1 MASVVIS
8 KIISLQSSFTVSENE
23 ISQFV
28 INNPDFVITNTITN
42 LAKKIGTSEASINRF
57 CKKVGYKGFN
67 NFKIALAQNNHYS
80 NMRKENSLN
89 ADSSIIESMS
99 LDYIQLIK
107 NTSAMLNE
115 ESLNNS
121 VELIKEA
128 ETIHVISLINTSFI
142 ANELAFK
149 LSLIGLKVKSHI
161 DKLDIHL
168 CTSNLSSKDLL
179 IVIAPTLLCNDIYP
193 ALMMAREREAKIISI
208 TSTDS
213 PKLDDIVD
221 VKLITPDKII
231 ANNSLALSNS
241 LMLLFTIDL
250 IYGLLLRDDKTLRQ
264 RKLNSDTIINT
275 HQSIDR
281 YLIDF

>member
-67 NFKIALAQNNHYS
+67 NFKIALAQNSYYS
-80 NMRKENSLN
+80 NMEKENSSN

-99 LDYIQLIK
+99 LDYTQLIK
-107 NTSAMLNE
+107 NTSAMLSE

-121 VELIKEA
+121 VELIKNA

-149 LSLIGLKVKSHI
+149 LSLIGLKVKTHI

-179 IVIAPTLLCNDIYP
+179 IVIVPTLLCNDIYP
-193 ALMMAREREAKIISI
+193 SLITARDREAKIISI

-213 PKLDDIVD
+213 PKFNDIVD

>member
-1 MASVVIS
+1 MASAVIS

-67 NFKIALAQNNHYS
+67 NFKIALAQNSYYS
-80 NMRKENSLN
+80 NMEKENSSN

-99 LDYIQLIK
+99 LDYTQLIK
-107 NTSAMLNE
+107 NTSAMLSE

-121 VELIKEA
+121 VELIKKA

-149 LSLIGLKVKSHI
+149 LSLIGLKVKTHI

-179 IVIAPTLLCNDIYP
+179 IVIVPTLLCNDIYP
-193 ALMMAREREAKIISI
+193 ALITARDREAKIISI

-213 PKLDDIVD
+213 PKFNDIVD